1 MDDLARDELILLVK
15 QRDALNAILQ
25 EQVDAQQKL
34 IAAQREQLESLAN
47 DVKLLKRALFGH
59 RRERFDD
66 PLQQTLFPSEWVGS
80 SKDDADDPQ
89 AASDQGQPTPK
100 RRRGGNRGQIVIPEA
115 MPRKE
120 IVHPLREE
128 DIPEHLRGRDD
139 VRRFRKKVGQ
149 YIELVEASGYVVEEF
164 VEVLAADNDDAT
176 KTEMVQAP
184 CPPRILNSYAGS
196 SLLASFVVDRFAD
209 YLPYYRLE
217 ERINRLGLKIP
228 RSTIARWM
236 IKLSQAVLP
245 LVERMRSLAKASDVI
260 CVDETPVKLLKPDFP
275 QATTA
280 YLWTLVGDQQHPYN
294 VYYFT
299 EDRSRAGPEQFLN
312 DYSGVLVSDAYV
324 CYESLQSEWAERM
337 AWACCH
343 AHARRKFEEV
353 HHLGAT
359 RQTTQALCYFQLLF
373 DIEDQGR
380 RLTTDERF
388 AMRQKESR
396 PVLQQFKTWMDEQLP
411 TMRPKHVL
419 RKPIEYMRKRWASFE
434 RFLESGAIPLENNAA
449 ERSVKLPVIAK
460 KNHLFFASPG
470 GGEAAMIFYSLT
482 STCRRLHIDPSAYLH
497 DVLKR
502 LPMTPQNQL
511 PSLLPDH
518 WIAEHP
524 QHRLQL
530 RADEAEQKARTIQ
543 RRRTQ
548 RRKQLQR
555 KLHAK

>member
-1 MDDLARDELILLVK
+1 MDDLSRDELIVLVR
-15 QRDALNAILQ
+15 QRDALVALQQ
-25 EQVDAQQKL
+25 EQMEVQQKL
-34 IAAQREQLESLAN
+34 IAAQREQLEALAN
-47 DVKLLKRALFGH
+47 DIKLLKRALYGH

-66 PLQQTLFPSEWVGS
+66 PLQQTLFPSERVGS
-80 SKDDADDPQ
+80 SQEEAESDNQETADNN
-89 AASDQGQPTPK
+89 QPTAPS
-100 RRRGGNRGQIVIPEA
+100 RRGGKRGRIVIPEA

-139 VRRFRKKVGQ
+139 LRRFRKKVGQ
-149 YIELVEASGYVVEEF
+149 YVEIVEASGYVVEEF
-164 VEVLAADNDDAT
+164 VEVLAADNSDAT
-176 KTEMVQAP
+176 ETEMVQAP
-184 CPPRILNSYAGS
+184 RLPRILNSYAGS
-196 SLLASFVVDRFAD
+196 SLLAGFVVDRFAD

-217 ERINRLGLKIP
+217 ERIHRLGLKIP

-245 LVERMRSLAKASDVI
+245 LVERMRSVAKVSDVI
-260 CVDETPVKLLKPDFP
+260 CVDETPVKLLQTGLP

-280 YLWTLVGDQQHPYN
+280 YLWALVGDQQHPYN

-299 EDRSRAGPEQFLN
+299 ENRSRAGPEQFLN

-324 CYESLQSEWAERM
+324 CYESLQSEWTERM

-359 RQTTQALCYFQLLF
+359 RQTSQALSYFQLLF
-373 DIEDQGR
+373 GIEDQGR
-380 RLTTDERF
+380 KLTSDERLLL
-388 AMRQKESR
+388 RQKESR
-396 PVLQQFKTWMDEQLP
+396 PVLQQFKTWMDEQLA
-411 TMRPKHVL
+411 TMRPKHAL
-419 RKPIEYMRKRWASFE
+419 RKPIEYMTKRWASFE

-449 ERSVKLPVIAK
+449 ERSVKLPVIAR

-497 DVLKR
+497 DVFKR
-502 LPMTPQNQL
+502 LPTTPDAQL
-511 PSLLPDH
+511 DILLPDR

-524 QHRLQL
+524 GHRLQL
-530 RADEAEQKARTIQ
+530 RADEAEQRA
-543 RRRTQ
+543 
-548 RRKQLQR
+548 
-555 KLHAK
+555 